1 MAPLGVFIATV
12 YIQYILMN
20 CSETSFLPKQAPQVI
35 CSCGELKPIF
45 TFEEYPI
52 PRGLDRLRHKQHFPL
67 LSALILSFFLFISHL
82 KH

>member
-12 YIQYILMN
+12 YIQYMLMN
-20 CSETSFLPKQAPQVI
+20 CSETMFLPTQAPLVI

-52 PRGLDRLRHKQHFPL
+52 PGGLARLRHEQHFLL
-67 LSALILSFFLFISHL
+67 LSDLIFPSFCVSLT
-82 KH
+82 